1 MNDLYGQTCSCCHSV
16 HPRNEASVSAS
27 FTPELMA
34 RLLADIYAK
43 TFNVEE
49 DIYPELYEAA
59 RDTFERALQE
69 GYPIED
75 VDDADTLFRQALKDD
90 ADVFAAFRTHRMQN
104 DIASQLLDE
113 NGKLKEFRRFQED
126 AESVIGTY
134 NNHWLRTEYDTA
146 VLRARYAADWKRFSR
161 NADILPNL
169 KWMPTT
175 SADPDVFHME
185 YWRIG
190 LTLPKT
196 HPFWKNHH
204 PHDRWGCKC
213 DLEETDDPVTGSI
226 PEVDYRPSPGLENN
240 PGLEPELFSHTH
252 PYYEKAYPGAEK
264 AVERLMAE
272 KGNVTPPAS
281 NTYRETL
288 VGKVYTSPYHGEN
301 EVEENERLARFI
313 AERME
318 NVKIWLLPRLDPD
331 NKVESELRD
340 TLLPPGVMERKNPD
354 YYINGRL
361 FDAKSMMDVNLTAD
375 PGKQKRL
382 IENRIKKA
390 KEQADNIVLEIPDW
404 ISRDTIGQTIA
415 NYLNRSKSRRIIL
428 VCWKDIVM
436 KFAN

>member
-34 RLLADIYAK
+34 RLLADIFARK
-43 TFNVEE
+43 FNVEDE
-49 DIYPELYEAA
+49 IYPELYEAA
-59 RDTFERALQE
+59 RDTFRRALEE
-69 GYPIED
+69 GYPMEETE
-75 VDDADTLFRQALKDD
+75 DADRLFHEALKND

-185 YWRIG
+185 YWRVG

-196 HPFWKNHH
+196 HPFWKSHH

-213 DLEETDDPVTGSI
+213 DLEETDEPVTGTI
-226 PEVDYRPSPGLENN
+226 PEVDYKPSPGLDSN
-240 PGLEPELFSHTH
+240 PGLDPELFSHTH
-252 PYYEKAYPGAEK
+252 PYYTKAYPGAEK
-264 AVERLMAE
+264 AVERLMHYTVVPTRAGKLRIHDGHGKHEREENIRIGTYLAE
-272 KGNVTPPAS
+272 KHGYEIDLLDNPQGRKSADSYNRTLDMEQEYKMASTP
-281 NTYRETL
+281 T
-288 VGKVYTSPYHGEN
+288 
-301 EVEENERLARFI
+301 
-313 AERME
+313 
-318 NVKIWLLPRLDPD
+318 
-331 NKVESELRD
+331 
-340 TLLPPGVMERKNPD
+340 
-354 YYINGRL
+354 
-361 FDAKSMMDVNLTAD
+361 VNAID
-375 PGKQKRL
+375 RL
-382 IENRIKKA
+382 IRDGRK
-390 KEQADNIVLEIPDW
+390 QADNIVLWLDVDMPWEDVTAALR
-404 ISRDTIGQTIA
+404 SRVRRCETIQTVTVV
-415 NYLNRSKSRRIIL
+415 RDG
-428 VCWKDIVM
+428 KDIM
-436 KFAN
+436 LSREDILSDGFKIRPADLK

>member
-34 RLLADIYAK
+34 RLLADIFARK
-43 TFNVEE
+43 FNVEDE
-49 DIYPELYEAA
+49 IYPELYEAA

-185 YWRIG
+185 YWRVG

-196 HPFWKNHH
+196 HPFWKSHH

-213 DLEETDDPVTGSI
+213 DLEETDEPVTGTI
-226 PEVDYRPSPGLENN
+226 PEVDYRPSPGLDSN

-264 AVERLMAE
+264 AVEKMIHYTVIPTRSGKLRIHDGHGKHERDENIRIGTYLAE
-272 KGNVTPPAS
+272 KHDYEIDLLDNPQNRKSADSYNRTLEVEQEYKMNVTPTKS
-281 NTYRETL
+281 
-288 VGKVYTSPYHGEN
+288 S
-301 EVEENERLARFI
+301 I
-313 AERME
+313 
-318 NVKIWLLPRLDPD
+318 D
-331 NKVESELRD
+331 NLLRD
-340 TLLPPGVMERKNPD
+340 
-354 YYINGRL
+354 
-361 FDAKSMMDVNLTAD
+361 AK
-375 PGKQKRL
+375 K
-382 IENRIKKA
+382 
-390 KEQADNIVLEIPDW
+390 QADDIVLW
-404 ISRDTIGQTIA
+404 IDSDISLENLAAAIRSRVKRSQNISHITIVRDG
-415 NYLNRSKSRRIIL
+415 
-428 VCWKDIVM
+428 KDIRLSREEILGNGF
-436 KFAN
+436 KIRPADLK

>member
-1 MNDLYGQTCSCCHSV
+1 MVMNELYGQTCSCCHHD

-213 DLEETDDPVTGSI
+213 DLEETDDPVTGII
-226 PEVDYRPSPGLENN
+226 PEVDYKPSPGLENN

-252 PYYEKAYPGAEK
+252 PYYENTYPGAEK
-264 AVERLMAE
+264 AVEKMIHYTVIPTRSGKLRIHDGHGKHERDENIRIGTYLAE
-272 KGNVTPPAS
+272 KHDYEIDLLDNPQNRKSADSYNRTLEVEQEYKMNVTPTKS
-281 NTYRETL
+281 
-288 VGKVYTSPYHGEN
+288 S
-301 EVEENERLARFI
+301 I
-313 AERME
+313 
-318 NVKIWLLPRLDPD
+318 D
-331 NKVESELRD
+331 NLLRD
-340 TLLPPGVMERKNPD
+340 
-354 YYINGRL
+354 
-361 FDAKSMMDVNLTAD
+361 AK
-375 PGKQKRL
+375 K
-382 IENRIKKA
+382 
-390 KEQADNIVLEIPDW
+390 QADDIVLW
-404 ISRDTIGQTIA
+404 IDSDISLENLAAAIRSRVKRSQNISHITIVRDG
-415 NYLNRSKSRRIIL
+415 
-428 VCWKDIVM
+428 KDIRLSREEILGNGF
-436 KFAN
+436 KIRPADLK

>member
-1 MNDLYGQTCSCCHSV
+1 MVMNELYGQTCSCCHHD

-196 HPFWKNHH
+196 HPFWKSHH

-213 DLEETDDPVTGSI
+213 DLEETDDPVTGII
-226 PEVDYRPSPGLENN
+226 PEVDYKPSPGLENN

-252 PYYEKAYPGAEK
+252 PYYTKAYPGAEK
-264 AVERLMAE
+264 AVEKVINDSNNPKALRKRLE
-272 KGNVTPPAS
+272 KWYKENLPAVK
-281 NTYRETL
+281 
-288 VGKVYTSPYHGEN
+288 VGKMEMKRFEVATPEEPIRTIINRNFYEETASKYKDSPEYAKRLE
-301 EVEENERLARFI
+301 LARQ
-313 AERME
+313 AH
-318 NVKIWLLPRLDPD
+318 
-331 NKVESELRD
+331 
-340 TLLPPGVMERKNPD
+340 
-354 YYINGRL
+354 
-361 FDAKSMMDVNLTAD
+361 
-375 PGKQKRL
+375 L
-382 IENRIKKA
+382 IFPKA
-390 KEQADNIVLEIPDW
+390 KHVRDEV
-404 ISRDTIGQTIA
+404 SRDHEDASMFKVYEYETEYG
-415 NYLNRSKSRRIIL
+415 
-428 VCWKDIVM
+428 IVEFKCKVNNDGYFLHYM
-436 KFAN
+436 RLLKE

>member
-113 NGKLKEFRRFQED
+113 DGKLKEFRQFRED

-196 HPFWKNHH
+196 HPFWKSHH

-213 DLEETDDPVTGSI
+213 DLEETDDPVTGTI
-226 PEVDYRPSPGLENN
+226 PEVDYRPSPGLDSN

-264 AVERLMAE
+264 AVEKMIHYTVIPTRSGKLRIHDGHGKHERDENIRIGTYLAE
-272 KGNVTPPAS
+272 KHDYEIDLLDNPQNRKSADSYNRTLEVEQEYKMNVTPTKS
-281 NTYRETL
+281 
-288 VGKVYTSPYHGEN
+288 S
-301 EVEENERLARFI
+301 I
-313 AERME
+313 
-318 NVKIWLLPRLDPD
+318 D
-331 NKVESELRD
+331 NLLRD
-340 TLLPPGVMERKNPD
+340 
-354 YYINGRL
+354 
-361 FDAKSMMDVNLTAD
+361 AK
-375 PGKQKRL
+375 K
-382 IENRIKKA
+382 
-390 KEQADNIVLEIPDW
+390 QADDIVLW
-404 ISRDTIGQTIA
+404 IDSDISLENLAAAIRSRVKRSQNISHITIVRDG
-415 NYLNRSKSRRIIL
+415 
-428 VCWKDIVM
+428 KDIRLSREEILDNGF
-436 KFAN
+436 KIRPADLK

>member
-1 MNDLYGQTCSCCHSV
+1 MVMNELYGQTCSCCHHD

-196 HPFWKNHH
+196 HPFWKSHH

-213 DLEETDDPVTGSI
+213 DLEETDDPVTGTI
-226 PEVDYRPSPGLENN
+226 PEVDYRPSPGLDSN

-252 PYYEKAYPGAEK
+252 PYYTKAYPGAEK
-264 AVERLMAE
+264 AVEKVINDSNNPKALRKRLE
-272 KGNVTPPAS
+272 KWYKENLPAVK
-281 NTYRETL
+281 
-288 VGKVYTSPYHGEN
+288 VGKMEMKRFEVATPEEPIRTIINRNFYEETASKYKDSPEYAKRLE
-301 EVEENERLARFI
+301 LARQ
-313 AERME
+313 AH
-318 NVKIWLLPRLDPD
+318 
-331 NKVESELRD
+331 
-340 TLLPPGVMERKNPD
+340 
-354 YYINGRL
+354 
-361 FDAKSMMDVNLTAD
+361 
-375 PGKQKRL
+375 L
-382 IENRIKKA
+382 IFPKA
-390 KEQADNIVLEIPDW
+390 KHVRDEV
-404 ISRDTIGQTIA
+404 SRDHEDASMFKVYEYETEYG
-415 NYLNRSKSRRIIL
+415 
-428 VCWKDIVM
+428 IVEFKCKVNNDGYFLHYM
-436 KFAN
+436 RLLKE

>member
-213 DLEETDDPVTGSI
+213 DLEETDDPVTGII
-226 PEVDYRPSPGLENN
+226 PEVDYKPSPGLENN

-252 PYYEKAYPGAEK
+252 PYYTKAYPGAEK
-264 AVERLMAE
+264 AVEKVINDSNNPKALRKRLE
-272 KGNVTPPAS
+272 KWYKENLPAVK
-281 NTYRETL
+281 
-288 VGKVYTSPYHGEN
+288 VGKMEMKRFEVATPEEPIRTIINRNFYEETASKYKDSPEYAKRLE
-301 EVEENERLARFI
+301 LARQ
-313 AERME
+313 AH
-318 NVKIWLLPRLDPD
+318 
-331 NKVESELRD
+331 
-340 TLLPPGVMERKNPD
+340 
-354 YYINGRL
+354 
-361 FDAKSMMDVNLTAD
+361 
-375 PGKQKRL
+375 L
-382 IENRIKKA
+382 IFPKA
-390 KEQADNIVLEIPDW
+390 KHVRDEV
-404 ISRDTIGQTIA
+404 SRDHEDASMFKVYEYETEYG
-415 NYLNRSKSRRIIL
+415 
-428 VCWKDIVM
+428 IVEFKCKVNNDGYFLHYM
-436 KFAN
+436 RLLKE

>member
-1 MNDLYGQTCSCCHSV
+1 MNELYGQTCSCCHA
-16 HPRNEASVSAS
+16 HEPRNEAAVSAL

-34 RLLADIYAK
+34 RLLADIFARK
-43 TFNVEE
+43 FNVEDE
-49 DIYPELYEAA
+49 IYPELYEAA
-59 RDTFERALQE
+59 RQTFERALEE
-69 GYPIED
+69 GYPMEETE
-75 VDDADTLFRQALKDD
+75 DADRLFHEALKND

-113 NGKLKEFRRFQED
+113 DGRLKEFRQFRED

-196 HPFWKNHH
+196 HPFWKSHH

-213 DLEETDDPVTGSI
+213 DLEETDDPVTGTI
-226 PEVDYRPSPGLENN
+226 PDVDYMPSPGLDSN

-264 AVERLMAE
+264 AVEKVINDSNNPKALRKRLE
-272 KGNVTPPAS
+272 KWYKENLPAVK
-281 NTYRETL
+281 
-288 VGKVYTSPYHGEN
+288 VGKMEMKRFEVATPEEPIRTVINRNFYEETASKYKDSPEYAKRLE
-301 EVEENERLARFI
+301 LARQ
-313 AERME
+313 AH
-318 NVKIWLLPRLDPD
+318 
-331 NKVESELRD
+331 
-340 TLLPPGVMERKNPD
+340 
-354 YYINGRL
+354 
-361 FDAKSMMDVNLTAD
+361 
-375 PGKQKRL
+375 L
-382 IENRIKKA
+382 IFPKA
-390 KEQADNIVLEIPDW
+390 KHVRDEV
-404 ISRDTIGQTIA
+404 SRDHEDASMFKVYEYETEYG
-415 NYLNRSKSRRIIL
+415 
-428 VCWKDIVM
+428 IVEFKCKVNNDGYFLHYM
-436 KFAN
+436 RLLKE

>member
-1 MNDLYGQTCSCCHSV
+1 MNELYGQTCSCCHA
-16 HPRNEASVSAS
+16 HEPRNEATVSS
-27 FTPELMA
+27 LFTPELMA
-34 RLLADIYAK
+34 RLLADIFARK
-43 TFNVEE
+43 FNVEDE
-49 DIYPELYEAA
+49 IYPELYEAA

-113 NGKLKEFRRFQED
+113 DDRLKEFRQFRED

-196 HPFWKNHH
+196 HPFWKSHH

-213 DLEETDDPVTGSI
+213 DLEETDEPVTGTI
-226 PEVDYRPSPGLENN
+226 PDVDYMPSPGLDSN

-264 AVERLMAE
+264 AVEKVINDSNNPKALRKRLE
-272 KGNVTPPAS
+272 KWYKENLPAVK
-281 NTYRETL
+281 
-288 VGKVYTSPYHGEN
+288 VGKMEMKRFEVATPEEPIRTVINRNFYEETASKYKDSPEYAKRLE
-301 EVEENERLARFI
+301 LARQ
-313 AERME
+313 AH
-318 NVKIWLLPRLDPD
+318 
-331 NKVESELRD
+331 
-340 TLLPPGVMERKNPD
+340 
-354 YYINGRL
+354 
-361 FDAKSMMDVNLTAD
+361 
-375 PGKQKRL
+375 L
-382 IENRIKKA
+382 IFPKA
-390 KEQADNIVLEIPDW
+390 KHVRDEV
-404 ISRDTIGQTIA
+404 SRDHEDASMFKVYEYETEYG
-415 NYLNRSKSRRIIL
+415 
-428 VCWKDIVM
+428 IVEFKCKVNNDGYFLHYM
-436 KFAN
+436 RLLKE

>member
-1 MNDLYGQTCSCCHSV
+1 MNELYGQTCSCCHA
-16 HPRNEASVSAS
+16 HEPRNEATVSS
-27 FTPELMA
+27 LFTPELMA
-34 RLLADIYAK
+34 RLLADIFARK
-43 TFNVEE
+43 FNVEDE
-49 DIYPELYEAA
+49 IYPELYEAA
-59 RDTFERALQE
+59 RDTFRRALEE

-113 NGKLKEFRRFQED
+113 NGRLKEFRRFQED

-196 HPFWKNHH
+196 HSFWKSHH

-213 DLEETDDPVTGSI
+213 DLEETDDPVTGII
-226 PEVDYRPSPGLENN
+226 PEVDYKPSPGLDSN

-252 PYYEKAYPGAEK
+252 PYYTKAYPGAEK
-264 AVERLMAE
+264 AVEKVINDSNNPKALRKRLE
-272 KGNVTPPAS
+272 KWYKENLPAVK
-281 NTYRETL
+281 
-288 VGKVYTSPYHGEN
+288 VGKMEMKRFEVATPEEPIRTIINRNFYEETASKYKDSPEYAKRLE
-301 EVEENERLARFI
+301 LARQ
-313 AERME
+313 AH
-318 NVKIWLLPRLDPD
+318 
-331 NKVESELRD
+331 
-340 TLLPPGVMERKNPD
+340 
-354 YYINGRL
+354 
-361 FDAKSMMDVNLTAD
+361 
-375 PGKQKRL
+375 L
-382 IENRIKKA
+382 IFPKA
-390 KEQADNIVLEIPDW
+390 KHVRDEV
-404 ISRDTIGQTIA
+404 SRDHEDASMFKVYEYETEYG
-415 NYLNRSKSRRIIL
+415 
-428 VCWKDIVM
+428 IVEFKCKVNNDGYFLHYM
-436 KFAN
+436 RLLKE

>member
-1 MNDLYGQTCSCCHSV
+1 MVMNELYGQTCSCCH
-16 HPRNEASVSAS
+16 HANPRNEASVSAS

-34 RLLADIYAK
+34 RLLADIFARK
-43 TFNVEE
+43 FNVEDE
-49 DIYPELYEAA
+49 IYPELYEAA
-59 RDTFERALQE
+59 RDTFRRALEE

-190 LTLPKT
+190 LTLPKI

-213 DLEETDDPVTGSI
+213 DLEETDDPVTGII
-226 PEVDYRPSPGLENN
+226 PEVDYKPSPGLENN
-240 PGLEPELFSHTH
+240 PGLDPELFSHTH

-264 AVERLMAE
+264 AVEKMIHYTVIPTRSGKLRIHDGHGKHERDENIRIGTYLAE
-272 KGNVTPPAS
+272 KHDYEIDLLDNPQNRKSADSYNRTLEVEQEYKMNVTPTKS
-281 NTYRETL
+281 
-288 VGKVYTSPYHGEN
+288 S
-301 EVEENERLARFI
+301 I
-313 AERME
+313 
-318 NVKIWLLPRLDPD
+318 D
-331 NKVESELRD
+331 NLLRD
-340 TLLPPGVMERKNPD
+340 
-354 YYINGRL
+354 
-361 FDAKSMMDVNLTAD
+361 AK
-375 PGKQKRL
+375 K
-382 IENRIKKA
+382 
-390 KEQADNIVLEIPDW
+390 QADDIVLW
-404 ISRDTIGQTIA
+404 IDSDISLENLAAAIRSRVKRSQNISHITIVRDG
-415 NYLNRSKSRRIIL
+415 
-428 VCWKDIVM
+428 KDIRLSREEILGNGF
-436 KFAN
+436 KIRPADLK

>member
-69 GYPIED
+69 GYPIEN

-196 HPFWKNHH
+196 HPFWKSHH

-213 DLEETDDPVTGSI
+213 DLEETDDPVTGTI
-226 PEVDYRPSPGLENN
+226 PDVDYMPSPGLDSN

-264 AVERLMAE
+264 AVEKVINDSNNPKALRKRLE
-272 KGNVTPPAS
+272 KWYKENLPAVK
-281 NTYRETL
+281 
-288 VGKVYTSPYHGEN
+288 VGKMEMKRFEVATPEEPIRTVINRNFYEETASKYKDSPEYAKRLE
-301 EVEENERLARFI
+301 LARQ
-313 AERME
+313 AH
-318 NVKIWLLPRLDPD
+318 
-331 NKVESELRD
+331 
-340 TLLPPGVMERKNPD
+340 
-354 YYINGRL
+354 
-361 FDAKSMMDVNLTAD
+361 
-375 PGKQKRL
+375 L
-382 IENRIKKA
+382 IFPKA
-390 KEQADNIVLEIPDW
+390 KHVRDEV
-404 ISRDTIGQTIA
+404 SRDHEDASMFKVYEYETEYG
-415 NYLNRSKSRRIIL
+415 
-428 VCWKDIVM
+428 IVEFKCKVNNDGYFLHYM
-436 KFAN
+436 RLLKE

>member
-113 NGKLKEFRRFQED
+113 DGRLKEFRQFRED

-213 DLEETDDPVTGSI
+213 DLEETDDPVTGTI
-226 PEVDYRPSPGLENN
+226 PEVDYKPSPGLENN

-264 AVERLMAE
+264 AVEKMIHYTVIPTRSGKLRIHDGHGKHERDENIRIGTYLAE
-272 KGNVTPPAS
+272 KHDYEIDLLDNPQNRKSADSYNRTLEVEQEYKMNVTPTKS
-281 NTYRETL
+281 
-288 VGKVYTSPYHGEN
+288 S
-301 EVEENERLARFI
+301 I
-313 AERME
+313 
-318 NVKIWLLPRLDPD
+318 D
-331 NKVESELRD
+331 NLLRD
-340 TLLPPGVMERKNPD
+340 
-354 YYINGRL
+354 
-361 FDAKSMMDVNLTAD
+361 AK
-375 PGKQKRL
+375 K
-382 IENRIKKA
+382 
-390 KEQADNIVLEIPDW
+390 QADDIVLW
-404 ISRDTIGQTIA
+404 IDSDISLENLAAAIRSRVKRSQNISHITIVRDG
-415 NYLNRSKSRRIIL
+415 
-428 VCWKDIVM
+428 KDIRLSREEILGNGF
-436 KFAN
+436 KIRPADLK

>member
-1 MNDLYGQTCSCCHSV
+1 MVMNDLYGQTCSCCHSV

-27 FTPELMA
+27 FTPMA

-213 DLEETDDPVTGSI
+213 DLEETDDPVTGII
-226 PEVDYRPSPGLENN
+226 PEVDYKPSPGLENN

-252 PYYEKAYPGAEK
+252 PYYENTYPGAEK
-264 AVERLMAE
+264 AVEKMIHYTVIPTRSGKLRIHDGHGKHERDENIRIGTYLAE
-272 KGNVTPPAS
+272 KHDYEIDLLDNPQNRKSADSYNRTLEVEQEYKMNVTPTKS
-281 NTYRETL
+281 
-288 VGKVYTSPYHGEN
+288 S
-301 EVEENERLARFI
+301 I
-313 AERME
+313 
-318 NVKIWLLPRLDPD
+318 D
-331 NKVESELRD
+331 NLLRD
-340 TLLPPGVMERKNPD
+340 
-354 YYINGRL
+354 
-361 FDAKSMMDVNLTAD
+361 AK
-375 PGKQKRL
+375 K
-382 IENRIKKA
+382 
-390 KEQADNIVLEIPDW
+390 QADDIVLW
-404 ISRDTIGQTIA
+404 IDSDISLENLAAAIRSRVKRSQNISHITIVRDG
-415 NYLNRSKSRRIIL
+415 
-428 VCWKDIVM
+428 KDIRLSREEILGNGF
-436 KFAN
+436 KIRPADLK

>member
-213 DLEETDDPVTGSI
+213 DLEETDDPVTGII
-226 PEVDYRPSPGLENN
+226 PEVDYKPSPGLENN

-264 AVERLMAE
+264 AVERLMHYTVVPTRAGKLRIHDGHGKHERDENIRIGTYLAE
-272 KGNVTPPAS
+272 KHGYEIDLLDNPQNRKSADSYNRTLEVEQEYKMNVTPTKS
-281 NTYRETL
+281 
-288 VGKVYTSPYHGEN
+288 S
-301 EVEENERLARFI
+301 I
-313 AERME
+313 
-318 NVKIWLLPRLDPD
+318 D
-331 NKVESELRD
+331 NLLRD
-340 TLLPPGVMERKNPD
+340 
-354 YYINGRL
+354 
-361 FDAKSMMDVNLTAD
+361 AK
-375 PGKQKRL
+375 K
-382 IENRIKKA
+382 
-390 KEQADNIVLEIPDW
+390 QADDIVLW
-404 ISRDTIGQTIA
+404 IDSDISLENLAAAIRSRVKRSQNISHITIVRDG
-415 NYLNRSKSRRIIL
+415 
-428 VCWKDIVM
+428 KDIRLSREEILGNGF
-436 KFAN
+436 KIRPADLK

>member
-1 MNDLYGQTCSCCHSV
+1 MVMNDLYGQTCSCCHSV

-113 NGKLKEFRRFQED
+113 DGKLKEFRRFQED

-213 DLEETDDPVTGSI
+213 DLEETDDPVTGII

-264 AVERLMAE
+264 AVEDLMHYTVVPTKAGKLRIHDGHGKHERDENIRIGTYLAE
-272 KGNVTPPAS
+272 KHGYEIDLLDNPQGKKSADS
-281 NTYRETL
+281 YNRTL
-288 VGKVYTSPYHGEN
+288 
-301 EVEENERLARFI
+301 EVEQEYKLSST
-313 AERME
+313 
-318 NVKIWLLPRLDPD
+318 P
-331 NKVESELRD
+331 
-340 TLLPPGVMERKNPD
+340 T
-354 YYINGRL
+354 
-361 FDAKSMMDVNLTAD
+361 VNAID
-375 PGKQKRL
+375 RL
-382 IENRIKKA
+382 IRDGRK
-390 KEQADNIVLEIPDW
+390 QADNIVLWLDVDMPWEDVTAALR
-404 ISRDTIGQTIA
+404 SRVRRCENIRSVTIVRDGKDIM
-415 NYLNRSKSRRIIL
+415 LNREDIL
-428 VCWKDIVM
+428 ADSFKIRPADL
-436 KFAN
+436 K

>member
-69 GYPIED
+69 GYPIEN

-213 DLEETDDPVTGSI
+213 DLEETDDPVTGII
-226 PEVDYRPSPGLENN
+226 PEVDYKPSPGLENN
-240 PGLEPELFSHTH
+240 PGLDPELFSHTH
-252 PYYEKAYPGAEK
+252 PYYTKAYPGAEK
-264 AVERLMAE
+264 AVEKVINDSNNPKALRKRLE
-272 KGNVTPPAS
+272 KWYKENLPAVK
-281 NTYRETL
+281 
-288 VGKVYTSPYHGEN
+288 VGKMEMKRFEVATPEEPIRTIINRNFYEETASKYKDSPEYAKRLE
-301 EVEENERLARFI
+301 LARQ
-313 AERME
+313 AH
-318 NVKIWLLPRLDPD
+318 
-331 NKVESELRD
+331 
-340 TLLPPGVMERKNPD
+340 
-354 YYINGRL
+354 
-361 FDAKSMMDVNLTAD
+361 
-375 PGKQKRL
+375 L
-382 IENRIKKA
+382 IFPKA
-390 KEQADNIVLEIPDW
+390 KHVRDEV
-404 ISRDTIGQTIA
+404 SRDHEDASMFKVYEYETEYG
-415 NYLNRSKSRRIIL
+415 
-428 VCWKDIVM
+428 IVEFKCKVNNDGYFLHYM
-436 KFAN
+436 RLLKE

>member
-1 MNDLYGQTCSCCHSV
+1 MVMNELYGQTCSCCHSV

-59 RDTFERALQE
+59 RDTFRRALQE

-185 YWRIG
+185 YWRVG

-196 HPFWKNHH
+196 HPFWKSHH

-213 DLEETDDPVTGSI
+213 DLEETDDPVTGTI
-226 PEVDYRPSPGLENN
+226 PEVDYMPSPGLDSN

-264 AVERLMAE
+264 AVMRLRRKE
-272 KGNVTPPAS
+272 IQQEAS
-281 NTYRETL
+281 VL
-288 VGKVYTSPYHGEN
+288 
-301 EVEENERLARFI
+301 
-313 AERME
+313 
-318 NVKIWLLPRLDPD
+318 
-331 NKVESELRD
+331 
-340 TLLPPGVMERKNPD
+340 
-354 YYINGRL
+354 
-361 FDAKSMMDVNLTAD
+361 
-375 PGKQKRL
+375 
-382 IENRIKKA
+382 
-390 KEQADNIVLEIPDW
+390 KEQTFRNAGLDRNIHITGRGIKEWLNQPHEFYSAKNELLLSMDKLIKTAEYLGYGQDKHDASIKAHLLEITIEGKKSW
-404 ISRDTIGQTIA
+404 IIVREFSPERVEVHSISDREKI
-415 NYLNRSKSRRIIL
+415 
-428 VCWKDIVM
+428 KDIVT
-436 KFAN
+436 KKPDS

>member
-1 MNDLYGQTCSCCHSV
+1 
-16 HPRNEASVSAS
+16 
-27 FTPELMA
+27 MA

-213 DLEETDDPVTGSI
+213 DLEETDDPVTGII
-226 PEVDYRPSPGLENN
+226 PEVDYKPSPGLENN

-264 AVERLMAE
+264 AVEKMIHYTVIPTRSGKLRIHDGHGKHERDENIRIGTYLAE
-272 KGNVTPPAS
+272 KHDYEIDLLDNPQNRKSADSYNRTLEVEQEYKMNVTPTKS
-281 NTYRETL
+281 
-288 VGKVYTSPYHGEN
+288 S
-301 EVEENERLARFI
+301 I
-313 AERME
+313 
-318 NVKIWLLPRLDPD
+318 D
-331 NKVESELRD
+331 NLLRD
-340 TLLPPGVMERKNPD
+340 
-354 YYINGRL
+354 
-361 FDAKSMMDVNLTAD
+361 AK
-375 PGKQKRL
+375 K
-382 IENRIKKA
+382 
-390 KEQADNIVLEIPDW
+390 QADDIVLW
-404 ISRDTIGQTIA
+404 IDSDISLENLAAAIRSRVKRSQNISHITIVRDG
-415 NYLNRSKSRRIIL
+415 
-428 VCWKDIVM
+428 KDIRLSREEILGNGF
-436 KFAN
+436 KIRPADLK

>member
-1 MNDLYGQTCSCCHSV
+1 MNELYGQTCSCCHA
-16 HPRNEASVSAS
+16 HEPRNEATVSS
-27 FTPELMA
+27 LFTPELMA
-34 RLLADIYAK
+34 RLLADIFARK
-43 TFNVEE
+43 FNVEDE
-49 DIYPELYEAA
+49 IYPELYEAA
-59 RDTFERALQE
+59 RDTFRRALEE

-90 ADVFAAFRTHRMQN
+90 AGVFAAFRTHRMQN

-185 YWRIG
+185 YWRVG

-196 HPFWKNHH
+196 HPFWKSHH

-213 DLEETDDPVTGSI
+213 DLEETDDPVTGTI

-264 AVERLMAE
+264 AVEKMIHYTVIPTRSGKLRIHDGHGKHERDENIRIGTYLAE
-272 KGNVTPPAS
+272 KHDYEIDLLDNPQNRKSADSYNRTLEVEQEYKMNVTPTKS
-281 NTYRETL
+281 
-288 VGKVYTSPYHGEN
+288 S
-301 EVEENERLARFI
+301 I
-313 AERME
+313 
-318 NVKIWLLPRLDPD
+318 D
-331 NKVESELRD
+331 NLLRD
-340 TLLPPGVMERKNPD
+340 
-354 YYINGRL
+354 
-361 FDAKSMMDVNLTAD
+361 AK
-375 PGKQKRL
+375 K
-382 IENRIKKA
+382 
-390 KEQADNIVLEIPDW
+390 QADDIVLW
-404 ISRDTIGQTIA
+404 IDSDISLENLAAAIRSRVKRSQNISHITIVRDG
-415 NYLNRSKSRRIIL
+415 
-428 VCWKDIVM
+428 KDIRLSREEILGNGF
-436 KFAN
+436 KIRPADLK

>member
-1 MNDLYGQTCSCCHSV
+1 MVMNELYGQTCSCCHHA
-16 HPRNEASVSAS
+16 HPMNEASVSAS

-34 RLLADIYAK
+34 RLLADIFARK
-43 TFNVEE
+43 FNVEE

-113 NGKLKEFRRFQED
+113 DGRLKEFRQFRED

-185 YWRIG
+185 YWRVG

-196 HPFWKNHH
+196 HPFWKSHH

-213 DLEETDDPVTGSI
+213 DLEETDDPVTGTI
-226 PEVDYRPSPGLENN
+226 PEVDYRPSPGLDSN

-252 PYYEKAYPGAEK
+252 PYYTKAYPGAEK
-264 AVERLMAE
+264 AVEKVINDSNNPKALRKRLE
-272 KGNVTPPAS
+272 KWYKENLPAVK
-281 NTYRETL
+281 
-288 VGKVYTSPYHGEN
+288 VGKMEMKRFEVATPEEPIRTIINRNFYEETASKYKDSPEYAKRLE
-301 EVEENERLARFI
+301 LARQ
-313 AERME
+313 AH
-318 NVKIWLLPRLDPD
+318 
-331 NKVESELRD
+331 
-340 TLLPPGVMERKNPD
+340 
-354 YYINGRL
+354 
-361 FDAKSMMDVNLTAD
+361 
-375 PGKQKRL
+375 L
-382 IENRIKKA
+382 IFPKA
-390 KEQADNIVLEIPDW
+390 KHVRDEV
-404 ISRDTIGQTIA
+404 SRDHEDASMFKVYEYETEYG
-415 NYLNRSKSRRIIL
+415 
-428 VCWKDIVM
+428 IVEFKCKVNNDGYFLHYM
-436 KFAN
+436 RLLKE

>member
-1 MNDLYGQTCSCCHSV
+1 MNELYGQTCSCCHA
-16 HPRNEASVSAS
+16 HEPRNEATVSS
-27 FTPELMA
+27 LFTPELMA
-34 RLLADIYAK
+34 RLLADIFARK
-43 TFNVEE
+43 FNVEDE
-49 DIYPELYEAA
+49 IYPELYEAA
-59 RDTFERALQE
+59 RQTFERALEE
-69 GYPIED
+69 GYPMEETE
-75 VDDADTLFRQALKDD
+75 DADRLFHEALKND

-113 NGKLKEFRRFQED
+113 DGRLKEFRQFRED

-213 DLEETDDPVTGSI
+213 DLEETDDPVTGII

-252 PYYEKAYPGAEK
+252 PYYTKAYPGAEK
-264 AVERLMAE
+264 AVEKVINDSNNPKALRKRLE
-272 KGNVTPPAS
+272 KWYKENLPAVK
-281 NTYRETL
+281 
-288 VGKVYTSPYHGEN
+288 VGKMEMKRFEVATPEEPVRTVINRNFYEETASKYKDSPEYAKRLE
-301 EVEENERLARFI
+301 LARQ
-313 AERME
+313 AH
-318 NVKIWLLPRLDPD
+318 
-331 NKVESELRD
+331 
-340 TLLPPGVMERKNPD
+340 
-354 YYINGRL
+354 
-361 FDAKSMMDVNLTAD
+361 
-375 PGKQKRL
+375 L
-382 IENRIKKA
+382 IFPKA
-390 KEQADNIVLEIPDW
+390 KHVRDEV
-404 ISRDTIGQTIA
+404 SRDHEDASMFKVYEYETEYG
-415 NYLNRSKSRRIIL
+415 
-428 VCWKDIVM
+428 IVEFKCKVNNDGYFLHYM
-436 KFAN
+436 RLLKE

>member
-1 MNDLYGQTCSCCHSV
+1 MNELYGQTCSCCHHA

-185 YWRIG
+185 YWRVG

-196 HPFWKNHH
+196 HPFWKSHH

-213 DLEETDDPVTGSI
+213 DLEETDDPVTGTI

-264 AVERLMAE
+264 AVEKMIHYTVIPTRSGKLRIHDGHGKHERDENIRIGTYLAE
-272 KGNVTPPAS
+272 KHDYEIDLLDNPQNRKSADSYNRTLEVEQEYKMNVTPTKS
-281 NTYRETL
+281 
-288 VGKVYTSPYHGEN
+288 S
-301 EVEENERLARFI
+301 I
-313 AERME
+313 
-318 NVKIWLLPRLDPD
+318 D
-331 NKVESELRD
+331 NLLRD
-340 TLLPPGVMERKNPD
+340 
-354 YYINGRL
+354 
-361 FDAKSMMDVNLTAD
+361 AK
-375 PGKQKRL
+375 K
-382 IENRIKKA
+382 
-390 KEQADNIVLEIPDW
+390 QADDIVLW
-404 ISRDTIGQTIA
+404 IDSDISLENLAAAIRSRVKRSQNISHITIVRDG
-415 NYLNRSKSRRIIL
+415 
-428 VCWKDIVM
+428 KDIRLSREEILGYGF
-436 KFAN
+436 KIRPADLK

>member
-1 MNDLYGQTCSCCHSV
+1 MNELYGQTCSCCHA
-16 HPRNEASVSAS
+16 HEPRNEATVSS
-27 FTPELMA
+27 LFTPELMA
-34 RLLADIYAK
+34 RLLADIFARK
-43 TFNVEE
+43 FNVEDE
-49 DIYPELYEAA
+49 IYPELYEAA
-59 RDTFERALQE
+59 RDTFERALEE
-69 GYPIED
+69 GYPMEETE
-75 VDDADTLFRQALKDD
+75 DADRLFHEALKND

-113 NGKLKEFRRFQED
+113 DGRLKEFRRFQED

-175 SADPDVFHME
+175 SADPDVFHRE

-213 DLEETDDPVTGSI
+213 DLEETDDPVTGII

-264 AVERLMAE
+264 AVMRLRRKEIQQEAE
-272 KGNVTPPAS
+272 KFLEVQLTNEDFGKTVSLTRKGIKEWTNQPHMHYMEKNEMLLRIDKVLKSSRYMGSGPDEHNAS
-281 NTYRETL
+281 IIMHLFETEIEGDKTWIIVREMSDGT
-288 VGKVYTSPYHGEN
+288 V
-301 EVEENERLARFI
+301 RLHSISDSR
-313 AERME
+313 
-318 NVKIWLLPRLDPD
+318 KIL
-331 NKVESELRD
+331 E
-340 TLLPPGVMERKNPD
+340 
-354 YYINGRL
+354 
-361 FDAKSMMDVNLTAD
+361 F
-375 PGKQKRL
+375 
-382 IENRIKKA
+382 IKKR
-390 KEQADNIVLEIPDW
+390 N
-404 ISRDTIGQTIA
+404 G
-415 NYLNRSKSRRIIL
+415 
-428 VCWKDIVM
+428 
-436 KFAN
+436 

>member
-113 NGKLKEFRRFQED
+113 DGRLKEFRRFQED

-213 DLEETDDPVTGSI
+213 DLEETDDPVTGII
-226 PEVDYRPSPGLENN
+226 PEVDYKPSPGLENN

-252 PYYEKAYPGAEK
+252 PYYTKAYPGAEK
-264 AVERLMAE
+264 AVEKVINDSNNPKALRKRLE
-272 KGNVTPPAS
+272 KWYKENLPAVK
-281 NTYRETL
+281 
-288 VGKVYTSPYHGEN
+288 VGKMEMKRFEVATPEEPIRTIINRNFYEETASKYKDSPEYAKRLE
-301 EVEENERLARFI
+301 LARQ
-313 AERME
+313 AH
-318 NVKIWLLPRLDPD
+318 
-331 NKVESELRD
+331 
-340 TLLPPGVMERKNPD
+340 
-354 YYINGRL
+354 
-361 FDAKSMMDVNLTAD
+361 
-375 PGKQKRL
+375 L
-382 IENRIKKA
+382 IFPKA
-390 KEQADNIVLEIPDW
+390 KHVRDEV
-404 ISRDTIGQTIA
+404 SRDHEDASMFKVYEYETEYG
-415 NYLNRSKSRRIIL
+415 
-428 VCWKDIVM
+428 IVEFKCKVNNDGYFLHYM
-436 KFAN
+436 RLLKE

>member
-213 DLEETDDPVTGSI
+213 DLEETDDPVTGTI
-226 PEVDYRPSPGLENN
+226 PEVDYRPSPGLDSN

-252 PYYEKAYPGAEK
+252 PYYTKAYPGAEK
-264 AVERLMAE
+264 AVEKVINDSNNPKALRKRLE
-272 KGNVTPPAS
+272 KWYKENLPAVK
-281 NTYRETL
+281 
-288 VGKVYTSPYHGEN
+288 VGKMEMKRFEVATPEEPIRTIINRNFYEETASKYKDSPEYAKRLE
-301 EVEENERLARFI
+301 LARQ
-313 AERME
+313 AH
-318 NVKIWLLPRLDPD
+318 
-331 NKVESELRD
+331 
-340 TLLPPGVMERKNPD
+340 
-354 YYINGRL
+354 
-361 FDAKSMMDVNLTAD
+361 
-375 PGKQKRL
+375 L
-382 IENRIKKA
+382 IFPKA
-390 KEQADNIVLEIPDW
+390 KHVRDEV
-404 ISRDTIGQTIA
+404 SRDHEDASMFKVYEYETEYG
-415 NYLNRSKSRRIIL
+415 
-428 VCWKDIVM
+428 IVEFKCKVNNDGYFLHYM
-436 KFAN
+436 RLLKE

>member
-1 MNDLYGQTCSCCHSV
+1 MNELYGQTCSCCHSV

-34 RLLADIYAK
+34 RLLADIFARK
-43 TFNVEE
+43 FNVEDE
-49 DIYPELYEAA
+49 IYPELYEAA

-213 DLEETDDPVTGSI
+213 DLEETDDPVTGII
-226 PEVDYRPSPGLENN
+226 PEVDYKPSPGLDSN
-240 PGLEPELFSHTH
+240 PGLDPELFSHTH

-264 AVERLMAE
+264 AVEKMIHYTVIPTRSGKLRIHDGHGKHERDENIRIGTYLAE
-272 KGNVTPPAS
+272 KHDYEIDLLDNPQNRKSADSYNRTLEVEQEYKMNVTPTKS
-281 NTYRETL
+281 
-288 VGKVYTSPYHGEN
+288 S
-301 EVEENERLARFI
+301 I
-313 AERME
+313 
-318 NVKIWLLPRLDPD
+318 D
-331 NKVESELRD
+331 NLLRD
-340 TLLPPGVMERKNPD
+340 
-354 YYINGRL
+354 
-361 FDAKSMMDVNLTAD
+361 AK
-375 PGKQKRL
+375 K
-382 IENRIKKA
+382 
-390 KEQADNIVLEIPDW
+390 QADDIVLW
-404 ISRDTIGQTIA
+404 IDSDISLENLAAAIRSRVKRSQNISHITIVRDG
-415 NYLNRSKSRRIIL
+415 
-428 VCWKDIVM
+428 KDIRLSREEILGNGF
-436 KFAN
+436 KIRPADLK

>member
-34 RLLADIYAK
+34 RLLADIFARK
-43 TFNVEE
+43 FNVEDE
-49 DIYPELYEAA
+49 IYPELYEAA

-213 DLEETDDPVTGSI
+213 DLEETDDPVTGII
-226 PEVDYRPSPGLENN
+226 PEVDYKPSPGLENN

-264 AVERLMAE
+264 AVEKMIHYTVIPTRSGKLRIHDGHGKHERDENIRIGTYLAE
-272 KGNVTPPAS
+272 KHDYEIDLLDNPQNRKSADSYNRTLEVEQEYKMNVTPTKS
-281 NTYRETL
+281 
-288 VGKVYTSPYHGEN
+288 S
-301 EVEENERLARFI
+301 I
-313 AERME
+313 
-318 NVKIWLLPRLDPD
+318 D
-331 NKVESELRD
+331 NLLRD
-340 TLLPPGVMERKNPD
+340 
-354 YYINGRL
+354 
-361 FDAKSMMDVNLTAD
+361 AK
-375 PGKQKRL
+375 K
-382 IENRIKKA
+382 
-390 KEQADNIVLEIPDW
+390 QADDIVLW
-404 ISRDTIGQTIA
+404 IDSDISLENLAAAIRSRVKRSQNISHITIVRDG
-415 NYLNRSKSRRIIL
+415 
-428 VCWKDIVM
+428 KDIRLSREEILGNGF
-436 KFAN
+436 KIRPADLK

>member
-1 MNDLYGQTCSCCHSV
+1 MNELYGQTCSCCHA
-16 HPRNEASVSAS
+16 HEPRNEAAVSAL

-34 RLLADIYAK
+34 RLLADIFARK
-43 TFNVEE
+43 FNVEDE
-49 DIYPELYEAA
+49 IYPELYEAA
-59 RDTFERALQE
+59 RDTFRRALEE
-69 GYPIED
+69 GYPMEETE
-75 VDDADTLFRQALKDD
+75 DADTLFRQALKDD

-113 NGKLKEFRRFQED
+113 DGRLKEFRQFRED

-196 HPFWKNHH
+196 HPFWKSHH

-213 DLEETDDPVTGSI
+213 DLEETDEPVTGTI
-226 PEVDYRPSPGLENN
+226 PDVDYRPSPGLDSN

-264 AVERLMAE
+264 AVEKVINDSNNPKALRKRLE
-272 KGNVTPPAS
+272 KWYKENLPAVK
-281 NTYRETL
+281 
-288 VGKVYTSPYHGEN
+288 VGKMEMKRFEVATPEEPIRTVINRNFYEETASKYKDSPEYAKRLE
-301 EVEENERLARFI
+301 LARQ
-313 AERME
+313 AH
-318 NVKIWLLPRLDPD
+318 
-331 NKVESELRD
+331 
-340 TLLPPGVMERKNPD
+340 
-354 YYINGRL
+354 
-361 FDAKSMMDVNLTAD
+361 
-375 PGKQKRL
+375 L
-382 IENRIKKA
+382 IFPKA
-390 KEQADNIVLEIPDW
+390 KHVRDEV
-404 ISRDTIGQTIA
+404 SRDHEDASMFKVYEYETEYG
-415 NYLNRSKSRRIIL
+415 
-428 VCWKDIVM
+428 IVEFKCKVNNDGYFLHYM
-436 KFAN
+436 RLLKE

>member
-1 MNDLYGQTCSCCHSV
+1 MNELYGQTCSCCHHA

-75 VDDADTLFRQALKDD
+75 VDDADTLFRKALKDD

-196 HPFWKNHH
+196 HPFWKSHH

-213 DLEETDDPVTGSI
+213 DLEETDDPVTGII
-226 PEVDYRPSPGLENN
+226 PEVDYKPSPGLDSN

-252 PYYEKAYPGAEK
+252 PYYTKAYPGAEK
-264 AVERLMAE
+264 AVEKVINDSNNPKALRKRLE
-272 KGNVTPPAS
+272 KWYKENLPAVK
-281 NTYRETL
+281 
-288 VGKVYTSPYHGEN
+288 VGKMEMKRFEVATPEEPIRTIINRNFYEETASKYKDSPEYAKRLE
-301 EVEENERLARFI
+301 LARQ
-313 AERME
+313 AH
-318 NVKIWLLPRLDPD
+318 
-331 NKVESELRD
+331 
-340 TLLPPGVMERKNPD
+340 
-354 YYINGRL
+354 
-361 FDAKSMMDVNLTAD
+361 
-375 PGKQKRL
+375 L
-382 IENRIKKA
+382 IFPKA
-390 KEQADNIVLEIPDW
+390 KHVRDEV
-404 ISRDTIGQTIA
+404 SRDHEDASMFKVYEYETEYG
-415 NYLNRSKSRRIIL
+415 
-428 VCWKDIVM
+428 IVEFKCKVNNDGYFLHYM
-436 KFAN
+436 RLLKE